1 MGLDEQGPRGA
12 LFRKKKNQT
21 ICNFSKEICSKHL
34 LLALH
39 CVLKLNPEV
48 SILAGKN
55 KKFL

>member
-1 MGLDEQGPRGA
+1 MGLGEQGPPEVHYSE
-12 LFRKKKNQT
+12 KKNQT
-21 ICNFSKEICSKHL
+21 ICNFSEEICSEH